1 VLFTVQEGYAKKG
14 YKGIY
19 SLHRLKGLRAMLATT
34 PAPVYVLGHTNTELD
49 RLLHQNRFWGDL
61 TEQWL
66 RHAGIVPGMTVVD
79 MGCGTGDVTLLL
91 SRMVGEWGKVIGVDR
106 SPEVIARAQE
116 RARRAGVRNVRF
128 EVADVF
134 AYEPYQKVDAVAGR
148 FFLMYM
154 EDPTAVVRRVTE
166 WVKPRGL
173 VMFQELNLSAA
184 HSRPPMRL
192 FWQMMTIVNETFA
205 RADIHV
211 DLGMEL
217 PYLFQLAGYPVE
229 DTLIGGRIQSGA
241 DAYTCTY
248 LADMIWSLLP
258 LAENLGVV
266 RADEVGIET
275 LENRL
280 RAELVAYGGC
290 HVAPTVTGAWARV

>member
-1 VLFTVQEGYAKKG
+1 
-14 YKGIY
+14 
-19 SLHRLKGLRAMLATT
+19 MLATAT
-34 PAPVYVLGHTNTELD
+34 APVYMLPHANHQLD
-49 RLLHQNRFWGDL
+49 RLLHQTRFWGDL

-79 MGCGTGDVTLLL
+79 MGCGIGDVTLLL
-91 SRMVGEWGKVIGVDR
+91 SRMVGEWGKVIAVDR

-116 RARRAGVRNVRF
+116 RARRAGVRNVQF
-128 EVADVF
+128 EVADLYT
-134 AYEPYQKVDAVAGR
+134 YEPYQKVDGVAGR
-148 FFLMYM
+148 FLLMYM
-154 EDPTAVVRRVTE
+154 EDPADVIRRVAG
-166 WVKPRGL
+166 WVKRGGL
-173 VMFQELNLSAA
+173 VMFQEFNLSSA
-184 HSRPPMRL
+184 HSRPPMPL
-192 FWQMMTIVNETFA
+192 FWQMMTIVTETFA

-217 PYLFQLAGYPVE
+217 PYLFQVAGCPVE

-248 LADMIWSLLP
+248 LADTIWSLLP

-266 RADEVGIET
+266 RASEVGIES
-275 LENRL
+275 LEERL
-280 RAELVAYGGC
+280 RAELVACGGC